1 MQAATPFSVRL
12 SAALP
17 TGEFCLERRVD
28 APRGAAR
35 IQTRG
40 CKEAAAKHPR
50 KHAWRF
56 RPGRG
61 RGRVGVRGVWVCV
74 GVGVGVCR
82 DRSHVSPGGALG
94 LDKKT
99 IYGGFPFFIFFD
111 VKIFTWETY
120 I

>member
-1 MQAATPFSVRL
+1 M
-12 SAALP
+12 
-17 TGEFCLERRVD
+17 
-28 APRGAAR
+28 
-35 IQTRG
+35 
-40 CKEAAAKHPR
+40 
-50 KHAWRF
+50 W
-56 RPGRG
+56 
-61 RGRVGVRGVWVCV
+61 VWVC
-74 GVGVGVCR
+74 VGVGVCR